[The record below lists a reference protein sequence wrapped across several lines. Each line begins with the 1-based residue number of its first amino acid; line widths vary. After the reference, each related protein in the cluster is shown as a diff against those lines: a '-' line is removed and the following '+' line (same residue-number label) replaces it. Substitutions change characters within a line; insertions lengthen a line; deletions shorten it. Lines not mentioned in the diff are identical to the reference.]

1 MTRTY
6 FRLNQGSALL
16 EAKKPAA
23 EDDGAGRYRIRII
36 APGRG
41 STGMY
46 TAPNLAESAPLF
58 VPGTH
63 MFFDH
68 QTMTE
73 DWERPERSV
82 RDLAGVFESGA
93 EIMPDGSLE
102 ADIKVY
108 PSVNGI
114 IRERWT
120 DIGVSINGWSVE
132 EIGPDG
138 VVPVLAGI
146 QSVDFVTRAGA
157 KGAVLEVLESDGRW
171 RVKNPPT
178 PSNPTNTN
186 VQEEQAVKPEDICK
200 AVSEAMAAAMPAA
213 IKEAAAMLA
222 ADQEKKAKAVEAEKK
237 AAPKADPY
245 EAAAKIAEAD
255 DLPKEARA
263 RVMEAVKRG
272 AGVDDAI
279 EAERAYIKAIAP
291 APVVRED
298 GAAKTGGNDV
308 QVTSWAK

>member
-16 EAKKPAA
+16 EAKKPG
-23 EDDGAGRYRIRII
+23 EKDDGAGRYRIRII

-114 IRERWT
+114 IRERWA

-138 VVPVLAGI
+138 VVPPLAGI

-171 RVKNPPT
+171 RVKNP
-178 PSNPTNTN
+178 SNSTTNPN
-186 VQEEQAVKPEDICK
+186 SQEEQAVKPEEIVK
-200 AVSEAMAAAMPAA
+200 AVSEAVAAAMPAA
-213 IKEAAAMLA
+213 IKEAAALLA
-222 ADQEKKAKAVEAEKK
+222 ADQEKKAKATEAEKK
-237 AAPKADPY
+237 APSVDPY
-245 EAAAKIAEAD
+245 EAAAKVAEAN
-255 DLPKEARA
+255 DLPKEARV

-298 GAAKTGGNDV
+298 ATAKTGGDDV

>member
-16 EAKKPAA
+16 EAKKPGA

-82 RDLAGVFESGA
+82 RDLAGVFESAA

-108 PSVNGI
+108 PSVNGV
-114 IRERWT
+114 IRERWA

-186 VQEEQAVKPEDICK
+186 VQEEQAVKPEEIVK
-200 AVSEAMAAAMPAA
+200 AVSEAVAAAMPAA

-222 ADQEKKAKAVEAEKK
+222 ADQEKKVAEAKKSESPAV
-237 AAPKADPY
+237 DPY
-245 EAAAKIAEAD
+245 EAAAKVAEAD

-298 GAAKTGGNDV
+298 AAAKAGGDDV

>member
-16 EAKKPAA
+16 EAKKPG
-23 EDDGAGRYRIRII
+23 EKDDGAGRYRIRII

-58 VPGTH
+58 TPGTH

-200 AVSEAMAAAMPAA
+200 AVSEALAAAMPAA

-222 ADQEKKAKAVEAEKK
+222 ADQEKKAVEAEKK
-237 AAPKADPY
+237 APAVDPY
-245 EAAAKIAEAD
+245 EAAAKVAEAE

-291 APVVRED
+291 APVVRETGSG
-298 GAAKTGGNDV
+298 GADDV

>member
-16 EAKKPAA
+16 EAKKPG
-23 EDDGAGRYRIRII
+23 EKDDGAGRYRIRII

-114 IRERWT
+114 IRERWA

-178 PSNPTNTN
+178 PSNPTNRT
-186 VQEEQAVKPEDICK
+186 QEEQAVKPEEIVK
-200 AVSEAMAAAMPAA
+200 AVSEAVAAAMPAA
-213 IKEAAAMLA
+213 IKEAAALLA
-222 ADQEKKAKAVEAEKK
+222 ADQEKKVAEAKKNEAPAV
-237 AAPKADPY
+237 DPF
-245 EAAAKIAEAD
+245 EAAARIAEAD

-279 EAERAYIKAIAP
+279 EAERAYIKVIAP
-291 APVVRED
+291 APVVRETGSG
-298 GAAKTGGNDV
+298 GADDV

>member
-16 EAKKPAA
+16 EAQKPG
-23 EDDGAGRYRIRII
+23 EKDDGAGRYRIRII

-114 IRERWT
+114 IRERWA

-171 RVKNPPT
+171 RVKSPPT

-200 AVSEAMAAAMPAA
+200 AVSEALAAAMPAA
-213 IKEAAAMLA
+213 IKEAAAMIA
-222 ADQEKKAKAVEAEKK
+222 ADQEKKVAEAKKDETPAV
-237 AAPKADPY
+237 DPY
-245 EAAAKIAEAD
+245 EAAAKIAEAE

-272 AGVDDAI
+272 SGVDDAI

-298 GAAKTGGNDV
+298 VAAKTGGDDV

>member
-16 EAKKPAA
+16 EAKKPG
-23 EDDGAGRYRIRII
+23 EKDDGAGRYRIRII

-171 RVKNPPT
+171 RVRNPSA

-200 AVSEAMAAAMPAA
+200 AVSEALAAAMPAA

-222 ADQEKKAKAVEAEKK
+222 ADQEKKAAEAKKGEAPAV
-237 AAPKADPY
+237 DPY
-245 EAAAKIAEAD
+245 EAAAKVAEAD

-279 EAERAYIKAIAP
+279 EAERAYIRAIAP

-298 GAAKTGGNDV
+298 GAAKTGGDDV

>member
-16 EAKKPAA
+16 EAKKPG
-23 EDDGAGRYRIRII
+23 EKDDGAGRYRIRII

-178 PSNPTNTN
+178 PSNPTNRT
-186 VQEEQAVKPEDICK
+186 QEEQAVKPEEIVK
-200 AVSEAMAAAMPAA
+200 AVSEAVAAAMPAA
-213 IKEAAAMLA
+213 IKEAAALLA
-222 ADQEKKAKAVEAEKK
+222 ADQEKKAKTTEAEKK
-237 AAPKADPY
+237 APAVDPY
-245 EAAAKIAEAD
+245 EAAAKVAEAN
-255 DLPKEARA
+255 DLPKEARV

-298 GAAKTGGNDV
+298 GAAKTGGDDV

>member
-16 EAKKPAA
+16 EAKKSG
-23 EDDGAGRYRIRII
+23 EKDDGAGRYRIRII

-114 IRERWT
+114 IRERWA

-157 KGAVLEVLESDGRW
+157 RGAVLEVLESDGRW
-171 RVKNPPT
+171 HVKN

-200 AVSEAMAAAMPAA
+200 AVSEALAAAMPAA
-213 IKEAAAMLA
+213 IKEAAAMIA
-222 ADQEKKAKAVEAEKK
+222 ANQEKKAKAAEAEKK
-237 AAPKADPY
+237 APAVDPY

-298 GAAKTGGNDV
+298 AAAKTGDDV

>member
-16 EAKKPAA
+16 EAKKPG
-23 EDDGAGRYRIRII
+23 EKDDGAGRYRIRII

-58 VPGTH
+58 TPGTH

-178 PSNPTNTN
+178 PSNPTNRT
-186 VQEEQAVKPEDICK
+186 QEEQAVKPEEIVK
-200 AVSEAMAAAMPAA
+200 AVSEAVAAAMPAA
-213 IKEAAAMLA
+213 IKEAAALLA
-222 ADQEKKAKAVEAEKK
+222 ADQEKKVAEAKKDETSAV
-237 AAPKADPY
+237 DPY
-245 EAAAKIAEAD
+245 EAAAKVAEAE

-298 GAAKTGGNDV
+298 AAAKTGGDDV

>member
-16 EAKKPAA
+16 EAKKPG
-23 EDDGAGRYRIRII
+23 EKDDGAGRYRIRII

-114 IRERWT
+114 IRERWA

-157 KGAVLEVLESDGRW
+157 KGAILEVLESDGRW
-171 RVKNPPT
+171 RVKSPPT

-200 AVSEAMAAAMPAA
+200 AVSEALAAAMPAA
-213 IKEAAAMLA
+213 IKEAAAMIA
-222 ADQEKKAKAVEAEKK
+222 ADQEKKVAEAKKDETPAV
-237 AAPKADPY
+237 DPY
-245 EAAAKIAEAD
+245 EAAAKIAEAE

-272 AGVDDAI
+272 SGVDDAI

-298 GAAKTGGNDV
+298 AAAKTGGDDV

>member
-16 EAKKPAA
+16 EAKKPG
-23 EDDGAGRYRIRII
+23 EKDDGAGRYRIRII

-114 IRERWT
+114 IRERWA

-171 RVKNPPT
+171 RIKNPPT
-178 PSNPTNTN
+178 PSNPTNPN
-186 VQEEQAVKPEDICK
+186 SQEEQAVKPEEIVK
-200 AVSEAMAAAMPAA
+200 AVSEAVAAAMPAA
-213 IKEAAAMLA
+213 IKEAAALLA
-222 ADQEKKAKAVEAEKK
+222 ADQEKKVAEAKKVEAP
-237 AAPKADPY
+237 AVDPY
-245 EAAAKIAEAD
+245 EAAAKVAEAN

-298 GAAKTGGNDV
+298 GAAKAGGDDV

>member
-1 MTRTY
+1 MTTRTY

-16 EAKKPAA
+16 EAKKPVD
-23 EDDGAGRYRIRII
+23 EDGGAGRYRIRII

-58 VPGTH
+58 TPGTH
-63 MFFDH
+63 MYFDH
-68 QTMTE
+68 PTFSE
-73 DWERPERSV
+73 DWERPERSIK
-82 RDLAGVFESGA
+82 DLAGVFESGA
-93 EIMPDGSLE
+93 QIMADGSLE

-108 PSVNGI
+108 PTANKI
-114 IRERWT
+114 IKERWA
-120 DIGVSINGWSVE
+120 DIGVSINGWSID

-171 RVKNPPT
+171 RVMNPSAPA
-178 PSNPTNTN
+178 NPNPNNRT
-186 VQEEQAVKPEDICK
+186 QEEQAVKPEDICK
-200 AVSEAMAAAMPAA
+200 AVSEALAAALPVA
-213 IKEAAAMLA
+213 IKEAAGLLA
-222 ADQEKKAKAVEAEKK
+222 ADQEKTKAVEAEKK
-237 AAPKADPY
+237 VDPY
-245 EAAAKIAEAD
+245 EAAVKIAETD

-263 RVMEAVKRG
+263 RVMESVKRG
-272 AGVDDAI
+272 VGVDDAI

-298 GAAKTGGNDV
+298 GAAKTGGDDV

>member
-16 EAKKPAA
+16 EAKKPG
-23 EDDGAGRYRIRII
+23 EKDDGAGRYRIRII

-138 VVPVLAGI
+138 VVPPLAGI

-178 PSNPTNTN
+178 PSNPTNPD

-200 AVSEAMAAAMPAA
+200 AVSEALTAAMPAA

-222 ADQEKKAKAVEAEKK
+222 ADQEKKAKAAEAKK
-237 AAPKADPY
+237 SEAPAVDPY
-245 EAAAKIAEAD
+245 EAATKIAEAD

-279 EAERAYIKAIAP
+279 EAERAYIKALTP

-298 GAAKTGGNDV
+298 AAAKTGDDV

>member
-16 EAKKPAA
+16 EAKKPG
-23 EDDGAGRYRIRII
+23 EKDDGAGRYRIRII

-114 IRERWT
+114 IRERWA

-138 VVPVLAGI
+138 VVPPLAGI

-200 AVSEAMAAAMPAA
+200 AVSEALTAAMPAA
-213 IKEAAAMLA
+213 IKEAAALLA
-222 ADQEKKAKAVEAEKK
+222 ADQEKKVAKAKKVEAP
-237 AAPKADPY
+237 AVDPY
-245 EAAAKIAEAD
+245 EAAAKVAEAQ

-298 GAAKTGGNDV
+298 GAAKAGGDDV

>member
-16 EAKKPAA
+16 EAKKPG
-23 EDDGAGRYRIRII
+23 EKDDGAGRYRIRII

-114 IRERWT
+114 IRERWA

-178 PSNPTNTN
+178 PSNPTNRT
-186 VQEEQAVKPEDICK
+186 QEEQAVKPEDICK
-200 AVSEAMAAAMPAA
+200 AVSEALTAAMPTA

-222 ADQEKKAKAVEAEKK
+222 ADQEKKVAEAKKNEAPAV
-237 AAPKADPY
+237 DPY
-245 EAAAKIAEAD
+245 EAVAKVAEAN
-255 DLPKEARA
+255 DLPKEARV

-298 GAAKTGGNDV
+298 GAAKTGGDDV

>member
-16 EAKKPAA
+16 EAKKPG
-23 EDDGAGRYRIRII
+23 EKDDGAGRYRIRII

-114 IRERWT
+114 IRERWA

-171 RVKNPPT
+171 RLRNPSAPT
-178 PSNPTNTN
+178 KSTNPD

-200 AVSEAMAAAMPAA
+200 AVSEALTAAMPAA

-222 ADQEKKAKAVEAEKK
+222 ADQEKKVAEAKKVEVPAV
-237 AAPKADPY
+237 DPY
-245 EAAAKIAEAD
+245 EAAAKVAEAE

-298 GAAKTGGNDV
+298 GAAKAGGDDV

>member
-16 EAKKPAA
+16 EAKKPG
-23 EDDGAGRYRIRII
+23 EKDDGAGRYRIRII

-58 VPGTH
+58 TPGTH

-73 DWERPERSV
+73 DRERPERSV
-82 RDLAGVFESGA
+82 RDLAGVLESGA

-114 IRERWT
+114 IRERWA

-171 RVKNPPT
+171 HVKNPPT

-200 AVSEAMAAAMPAA
+200 AVSEALTAAMPAA

-222 ADQEKKAKAVEAEKK
+222 ADQEKKVVEAKK
-237 AAPKADPY
+237 SEAPAVDPY
-245 EAAAKIAEAD
+245 EAAAKVAEAD

-298 GAAKTGGNDV
+298 GAAKTGGDDV

>member
-16 EAKKPAA
+16 EAKKPG
-23 EDDGAGRYRIRII
+23 EKDDGAGRYRIRII

-200 AVSEAMAAAMPAA
+200 AVSEALTAAMPAA
-213 IKEAAAMLA
+213 IKEAAALLA
-222 ADQEKKAKAVEAEKK
+222 ADQEKKVAEAKKVEAP
-237 AAPKADPY
+237 AVDPY
-245 EAAAKIAEAD
+245 EAAAKIAEAE

-263 RVMEAVKRG
+263 RVMEAVKHG

-298 GAAKTGGNDV
+298 AAAKTGGDDV

>member
-16 EAKKPAA
+16 EAKKPG
-23 EDDGAGRYRIRII
+23 EKDDGAGRYRIRII

-68 QTMTE
+68 QTVTE

-114 IRERWT
+114 IRERWA

-178 PSNPTNTN
+178 PSNPTNRT
-186 VQEEQAVKPEDICK
+186 QEEQAVKPEEIVK
-200 AVSEAMAAAMPAA
+200 AVSEAVAAAMPAA
-213 IKEAAAMLA
+213 IKEAAALLA
-222 ADQEKKAKAVEAEKK
+222 ADQEKKVAEAKKVEAP
-237 AAPKADPY
+237 AVDPY
-245 EAAAKIAEAD
+245 EAAAKVAEAD
-255 DLPKEARA
+255 DLPKEARV

-298 GAAKTGGNDV
+298 GAAKTGGDDV

>member
-16 EAKKPAA
+16 EAKKPG
-23 EDDGAGRYRIRII
+23 EKDDGAGRYRIRII

-114 IRERWT
+114 IRERWA

-171 RVKNPPT
+171 RVKSPPT

-200 AVSEAMAAAMPAA
+200 AVSEALAAAMPAA
-213 IKEAAAMLA
+213 IKEAAAMIA
-222 ADQEKKAKAVEAEKK
+222 ADQEKKVAEAKKDETPAV
-237 AAPKADPY
+237 DPY
-245 EAAAKIAEAD
+245 EAAAKIAEAE

-272 AGVDDAI
+272 SGVDDAI

-298 GAAKTGGNDV
+298 AAAKTGGDDV

>member
-16 EAKKPAA
+16 EAKKPG
-23 EDDGAGRYRIRII
+23 EKDDGAGRYRIRII

-58 VPGTH
+58 TPGTH

-114 IRERWT
+114 IRERWA
-120 DIGVSINGWSVE
+120 DIGVSINGWSVD

-186 VQEEQAVKPEDICK
+186 VQEEQAVKPEEIVK
-200 AVSEAMAAAMPAA
+200 AVSEAVAAAMPAA
-213 IKEAAAMLA
+213 IKEAAALLA
-222 ADQEKKAKAVEAEKK
+222 ADQEKKAKAVEAKK
-237 AAPKADPY
+237 VEAPAVDPY
-245 EAAAKIAEAD
+245 EAAAKVAEAN
-255 DLPKEARA
+255 DLPSQARA
-263 RVMEAVKRG
+263 RVMEAIKRG

>member
-16 EAKKPAA
+16 EAKKPG
-23 EDDGAGRYRIRII
+23 EKDDGAGRYRIRII

-114 IRERWT
+114 IKERWA

-171 RVKNPPT
+171 RVKNP
-178 PSNPTNTN
+178 SNPTTN
-186 VQEEQAVKPEDICK
+186 PNSQEEQAVKPEDIGK
-200 AVSEAMAAAMPAA
+200 AVSEALAAAMPAA

-222 ADQEKKAKAVEAEKK
+222 ADQEKKVAEAEKE
-237 AAPKADPY
+237 APSVDPY
-245 EAAAKIAEAD
+245 EAVAKIAEAE

-298 GAAKTGGNDV
+298 GAAKAGGDDV

>member
-16 EAKKPAA
+16 EAKKPG
-23 EDDGAGRYRIRII
+23 EKDDGAGRYRIRII

-114 IRERWT
+114 IRERWA

-138 VVPVLAGI
+138 VVPPLAGI

-178 PSNPTNTN
+178 PSNPTNRT
-186 VQEEQAVKPEDICK
+186 QEEQAVKPEEIVK
-200 AVSEAMAAAMPAA
+200 AVSEAVAAAMPAA
-213 IKEAAAMLA
+213 IKEAAALLA
-222 ADQEKKAKAVEAEKK
+222 ADQEKKVAEAKKNEAPAV
-237 AAPKADPY
+237 DPY
-245 EAAAKIAEAD
+245 EAAAKIAEAQ

-263 RVMEAVKRG
+263 RVMEAIKRG

-298 GAAKTGGNDV
+298 GAAKAGGDDV

>member
-16 EAKKPAA
+16 EAKKPG
-23 EDDGAGRYRIRII
+23 EKDDGAGRYRIRII

-58 VPGTH
+58 TPGTH
-63 MFFDH
+63 MYFDH
-68 QTMTE
+68 PTFTE

-114 IRERWT
+114 IRERWA
-120 DIGVSINGWSVE
+120 DIGVSINGWSVD

-138 VVPVLAGI
+138 VVPPLAGI

-171 RVKNPPT
+171 RVKNP
-178 PSNPTNTN
+178 SNSTTNPN
-186 VQEEQAVKPEDICK
+186 SQEEQAVKPEDICK
-200 AVSEAMAAAMPAA
+200 AVSEALAAAMPAA
-213 IKEAAAMLA
+213 IKEAAAMIA
-222 ADQEKKAKAVEAEKK
+222 ADREKRVVEAEKK
-237 AAPKADPY
+237 APAVDPY
-245 EAAAKIAEAD
+245 EAAAKVAEAE

-279 EAERAYIKAIAP
+279 EAERAYIKVIAP
-291 APVVRED
+291 APVVREA
-298 GAAKTGGNDV
+298 GSGGGDDV

>member
-16 EAKKPAA
+16 EAKKPG
-23 EDDGAGRYRIRII
+23 EKDDGAGRYRIRII

-58 VPGTH
+58 TPGTH

-114 IRERWT
+114 IRERWA

-138 VVPVLAGI
+138 VVPPLAGI

-171 RVKNPPT
+171 RVKNP
-178 PSNPTNTN
+178 SNPTTN
-186 VQEEQAVKPEDICK
+186 PNSQEEQAVKPEDIGK
-200 AVSEAMAAAMPAA
+200 AVSEALAAAMPAA
-213 IKEAAAMLA
+213 IKEAAALLA
-222 ADQEKKAKAVEAEKK
+222 ADQEKKVAEAKKDETSAV
-237 AAPKADPY
+237 DPY
-245 EAAAKIAEAD
+245 EAAAKVAEAE

-298 GAAKTGGNDV
+298 AAAKTGGDDV

>member
-16 EAKKPAA
+16 EAKKPG
-23 EDDGAGRYRIRII
+23 EKDDGAGRYRIRII

-114 IRERWT
+114 IRERWA

-200 AVSEAMAAAMPAA
+200 AVSEALTAAMPAA
-213 IKEAAAMLA
+213 IKEAAALLA
-222 ADQEKKAKAVEAEKK
+222 ADQEKKVAEAKKVEAP
-237 AAPKADPY
+237 AVDPY
-245 EAAAKIAEAD
+245 EAAAKVAEAE

-279 EAERAYIKAIAP
+279 EAERAYIKAVAP

-298 GAAKTGGNDV
+298 GAAKAGGDDV

>member
-16 EAKKPAA
+16 EAKKPG
-23 EDDGAGRYRIRII
+23 EKDDGAGRYRIRII

-82 RDLAGVFESGA
+82 RDLAGVFESAA

-114 IRERWT
+114 IRERWA
-120 DIGVSINGWSVE
+120 DIGVSINGWSVD

-138 VVPVLAGI
+138 VVPPLAGI

-171 RVKNPPT
+171 RLMN
-178 PSNPTNTN
+178 SSAPTNPNT
-186 VQEEQAVKPEDICK
+186 QEEQAVKPEDIGK
-200 AVSEAMAAAMPAA
+200 AVSEALAAAMPAA
-213 IKEAAAMLA
+213 IKEAAALLA

-237 AAPKADPY
+237 ADPY
-245 EAAAKIAEAD
+245 EAAAKIAEAE

-298 GAAKTGGNDV
+298 AAAKTGDDV

>member
-114 IRERWT
+114 IRERWA

-171 RVKNPPT
+171 RVKSPPT

-200 AVSEAMAAAMPAA
+200 AVSEALAAAMPAA
-213 IKEAAAMLA
+213 IKEAAAMIA
-222 ADQEKKAKAVEAEKK
+222 ADQEKKVAEAKKDETPAV
-237 AAPKADPY
+237 DPY
-245 EAAAKIAEAD
+245 EAAAKIAEAE

-272 AGVDDAI
+272 SGVDDAI

-298 GAAKTGGNDV
+298 AAAKTGGDDV

>member
-16 EAKKPAA
+16 EAKKPG
-23 EDDGAGRYRIRII
+23 EKDDGAGRYRIRII

-102 ADIKVY
+102 ADVKVY

-114 IRERWT
+114 IRERWA
-120 DIGVSINGWSVE
+120 DIGVSINGWSVD

-200 AVSEAMAAAMPAA
+200 AVSEALTAAMPAA

-222 ADQEKKAKAVEAEKK
+222 ADQEKKVAEAKKDETPAV
-237 AAPKADPY
+237 DPY
-245 EAAAKIAEAD
+245 EAAAKVAEAQ

-272 AGVDDAI
+272 SGVDDAI

-291 APVVRED
+291 APVVREN
-298 GAAKTGGNDV
+298 GAAGGNDDV

>member
-114 IRERWT
+114 IRERWA
-120 DIGVSINGWSVE
+120 DIGVSINGWSVD

-138 VVPVLAGI
+138 VVPPLAGI

-178 PSNPTNTN
+178 SSNPTNTN
-186 VQEEQAVKPEDICK
+186 VQEEQAVKPEEIVK
-200 AVSEAMAAAMPAA
+200 AVSEAVAAAMPAA

-222 ADQEKKAKAVEAEKK
+222 ADQEKKVAEAKKDEAPAV
-237 AAPKADPY
+237 DPY
-245 EAAAKIAEAD
+245 EAAAKVAEAQ

-298 GAAKTGGNDV
+298 AAAKTGGDDV

>member
-114 IRERWT
+114 IRERWA

-138 VVPVLAGI
+138 VVPPLAGI

-200 AVSEAMAAAMPAA
+200 AVSEALTAAMPAA

-222 ADQEKKAKAVEAEKK
+222 ADQEKKVAEAEKVE
-237 AAPKADPY
+237 APAVDPY
-245 EAAAKIAEAD
+245 EAAAKIVEAN

-298 GAAKTGGNDV
+298 AAAKPGGDDV

>member
-114 IRERWT
+114 IRERWA

-157 KGAVLEVLESDGRW
+157 KGAILEVLESDGHW
-171 RVKNPPT
+171 RVKSPPT

-200 AVSEAMAAAMPAA
+200 AVSEALAAAMPAA
-213 IKEAAAMLA
+213 IKEAAAMIA
-222 ADQEKKAKAVEAEKK
+222 ADQEKKVVEVEKK
-237 AAPKADPY
+237 APPVDPY
-245 EAAAKIAEAD
+245 EAAAKVAEAD

-298 GAAKTGGNDV
+298 AAAKTGDDV

>member
-16 EAKKPAA
+16 EAKKPG
-23 EDDGAGRYRIRII
+23 EKDDGAGRYRIRII

-114 IRERWT
+114 IRERWA

-186 VQEEQAVKPEDICK
+186 VQEEQAVKPEEIVK
-200 AVSEAMAAAMPAA
+200 AVSEAVAAAMPAA
-213 IKEAAAMLA
+213 IKEAAALLA
-222 ADQEKKAKAVEAEKK
+222 ADQEKKVAEAKKVEAP
-237 AAPKADPY
+237 AVDPY
-245 EAAAKIAEAD
+245 EAAAKVAEAE
-255 DLPKEARA
+255 DLPRQARA

-298 GAAKTGGNDV
+298 GAAKAGGDDV

>member
-16 EAKKPAA
+16 EAKKPG
-23 EDDGAGRYRIRII
+23 EKDDGAGRYRIRII

-114 IRERWT
+114 IRERWA

-178 PSNPTNTN
+178 PSNPINTN
-186 VQEEQAVKPEDICK
+186 VQEEQAVKPEEIVK
-200 AVSEAMAAAMPAA
+200 AVSEAVAAAMPAA
-213 IKEAAAMLA
+213 IKEAAALLA
-222 ADQEKKAKAVEAEKK
+222 ADQEKKVVEAQKK
-237 AAPKADPY
+237 AAPKTDPY
-245 EAAAKIAEAD
+245 EAAAKVAEAN

>member
-1 MTRTY
+1 MTTRTY

-114 IRERWT
+114 IRERWA
-120 DIGVSINGWSVE
+120 DIGVSINGWSVD
-132 EIGPDG
+132 EIGSDG

-200 AVSEAMAAAMPAA
+200 AVSEALTAAMPAA
-213 IKEAAAMLA
+213 IKEAAVLLA
-222 ADQEKKAKAVEAEKK
+222 ADQEKKVAEAKKDEAPAV
-237 AAPKADPY
+237 DPY
-245 EAAAKIAEAD
+245 EAAAKVAEAQ

-263 RVMEAVKRG
+263 RVMEAVKHG
-272 AGVDDAI
+272 AGADDAI

-298 GAAKTGGNDV
+298 ASAKTGDDV

>member
-1 MTRTY
+1 MTTRTY

-16 EAKKPAA
+16 EAKKPG
-23 EDDGAGRYRIRII
+23 EKDDGAGRYRIRII

-46 TAPNLAESAPLF
+46 TAPNLAESASLF

-114 IRERWT
+114 IRERWA

-138 VVPVLAGI
+138 VVPPLAGI

-200 AVSEAMAAAMPAA
+200 AVSEALTAAMPAA

-222 ADQEKKAKAVEAEKK
+222 ADQEKKVAEAEKVE
-237 AAPKADPY
+237 APAVDPY
-245 EAAAKIAEAD
+245 EAAAKIAEAN

-298 GAAKTGGNDV
+298 AAAKTGDDV

>member
-16 EAKKPAA
+16 EAKKPG
-23 EDDGAGRYRIRII
+23 EKDDGAGRYRIRII

-178 PSNPTNTN
+178 PSNPTNRT
-186 VQEEQAVKPEDICK
+186 QEEQAVKPEEIVK
-200 AVSEAMAAAMPAA
+200 AVSEAVAAAMPAA
-213 IKEAAAMLA
+213 IKEAAALLA
-222 ADQEKKAKAVEAEKK
+222 ADQEKKVAEAKKNEAPAV
-237 AAPKADPY
+237 DPY
-245 EAAAKIAEAD
+245 EAAAKVAEAE

-263 RVMEAVKRG
+263 RVLEAVKRG

-298 GAAKTGGNDV
+298 GAAKTGGDDV

>member
-16 EAKKPAA
+16 EAKKPG
-23 EDDGAGRYRIRII
+23 EKDDGAGRYRIRII

-114 IRERWT
+114 IRERWA

-171 RVKNPPT
+171 RVRNPSA

-200 AVSEAMAAAMPAA
+200 AVSEALAAAMPAA

-222 ADQEKKAKAVEAEKK
+222 ADQEKKVAEAKKVEAP
-237 AAPKADPY
+237 AVDPY
-245 EAAAKIAEAD
+245 EAAAKVAEAE

-298 GAAKTGGNDV
+298 GAAKTGGDDV

>member
-16 EAKKPAA
+16 EAKKPD
-23 EDDGAGRYRIRII
+23 EKDDGAGRYRIRII

-82 RDLAGVFESGA
+82 RDLAGVFESAA

-114 IRERWT
+114 IRERWA

-138 VVPVLAGI
+138 VVPPLAGI

-171 RVKNPPT
+171 RVKNP
-178 PSNPTNTN
+178 SNPTNPD

-200 AVSEAMAAAMPAA
+200 AVSEALAAAMPAA
-213 IKEAAAMLA
+213 IKEAAALLA
-222 ADQEKKAKAVEAEKK
+222 ADQEKKAKAAEAEKK
-237 AAPKADPY
+237 VDPY
-245 EAAAKIAEAD
+245 EAAAKVAEAN

-298 GAAKTGGNDV
+298 AAAKAGGDDV